1 MKSGD
6 LNKGGW
12 ALIAMLVL
20 SLILMSVSDKMAS
33 ILVFIIFGLIV
44 FGIYK
49 YLHRFDK

>member
-12 ALIAMLVL
+12 ALIAVLIL
-20 SLILMSVSDKMAS
+20 SLILATVSDEVAS
-33 ILVFIIFGLIV
+33 ILVFIIFVLIV

-49 YLHRFDK
+49 FFKND